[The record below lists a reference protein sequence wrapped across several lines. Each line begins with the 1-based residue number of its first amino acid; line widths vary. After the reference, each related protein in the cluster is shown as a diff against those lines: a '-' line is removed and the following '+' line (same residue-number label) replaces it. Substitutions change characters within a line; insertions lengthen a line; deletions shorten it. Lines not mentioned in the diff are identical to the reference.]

1 MKKTYLKP
9 DADYIKFYSDEE
21 LTNSTGGSTLEGSS
35 GVGGDTDSDWD
46 N

>member
-21 LTNSTGGSTLEGSS
+21 MTGYEEASIPEVDTGSGEGR
-35 GVGGDTDSDWD
+35 DDWE
-46 N
+46 

>member
-21 LTNSTGGSTLEGSS
+21 LTNSTGGSTLEGSN
-35 GVGGDTDSDWD
+35 GEGDNMPDGW